1 MAEKKSKS
9 GKATKKQ
16 KKPRL
21 RKGRNRKQKAKSEA
35 ESAKKRGPKRKPT
48 ATTGLDKSVEQFRE
62 SLEQSVTLSRD
73 RLQEVVD
80 DAVKRGRMQRSD
92 AEKMLSDMVKSGRRQ
107 TDSLLK
113 ELERLV
119 RQARK
124 GVGGHSAPVRKQ
136 ATQAARRAR
145 KKLG

>member
-1 MAEKKSKS
+1 MADD
-9 GKATKKQ
+9 
-16 KKPRL
+16 KKP
-21 RKGRNRKQKAKSEA
+21 KAKKA
-35 ESAKKRGPKRKPT
+35 KAKKAA
-48 ATTGLDKSVEQFRE
+48 ATSGLDKSVEQFRE
-62 SLEQSVTLSRD
+62 SLEQNVTLSRD

-80 DAVKRGRMQRSD
+80 DAVKRGRMQRGD
-92 AEKMLSDMVKSGRRQ
+92 AEKMLTDMVKKGRRQ

-124 GVGGHSAPVRKQ
+124 GVGGHTAPVRKQ